1 MVALKKEGI
10 YMSNKIMLPVILS
23 SYRPKSD
30 GSWSITLSTQI
41 LRKDEKAVIDSM
53 HNQMCCIMLKD
64 GDIST
69 QEIEVFDSIDME
81 TIDTKLTPSKRLYN
95 VFWRMWEQE
104 GKQGDFKEYYKVKME
119 TLIEHFKQK
128 LN

>member
-1 MVALKKEGI
+1 
-10 YMSNKIMLPVILS
+10 MLPVILS

-30 GSWSITLSTQI
+30 GSWGITLSTQI

-53 HNQMCCIMLKD
+53 HNQMCCILLKD
-64 GDIST
+64 GDINT

-104 GKQGDFKEYYKVKME
+104 GKEGEFKEYYKVKME